1 MLKKCIF
8 LERRAVIILHGVL
21 DFLISH
27 IIASVNVI
35 SCASAKEEGFLSLSI
50 NSGHIV
56 EEDMIFCCSMFEN
69 VCNCGFLLV
78 LLCYQSQ

>member
-1 MLKKCIF
+1 M
-8 LERRAVIILHGVL
+8 IILHGVL

-35 SCASAKEEGFLSLSI
+35 SCASAKEKGFLGLSI
-50 NSGHIV
+50 HSGHIV
-56 EEDMIFCCSMFEN
+56 EDMIFCCSMFEN
-69 VCNCGFLLV
+69 VRSCGFLLV